1 MHLLKNRS
9 ILCQIILFPP
19 AQELILASLIK
30 QTEQGIASRV
40 LAKTSG
46 GNLTLFAFDKGQGL
60 SEHSAPFDAIVMVI
74 EGQLNLI
81 IDGETVKAEPGTIVK
96 MPANIPHAVEAPTT
110 AKMLLIMLREITLK
124 TN

>member
-1 MHLLKNRS
+1 MPNNT
-9 ILCQIILFPP
+9 IPP
-19 AQELILASLIK
+19 AEELNLASLIK

-46 GNLTLFAFDKGQGL
+46 GNLTLFAFDKGQGI
-60 SEHSAPFDAIVMVI
+60 SEHSAPFDAIIMVI

-81 IDGETVKAEPGTIVK
+81 INGKPVKAEPGTIVK
-96 MPANIPHAVEAPTT
+96 MPANIPHAVEAPIP

>member
-1 MHLLKNRS
+1 MSNNT
-9 ILCQIILFPP
+9 INP
-19 AQELILASLIK
+19 AQAFELASLITS
-30 QTEQGIASRV
+30 TEQGIASRI

-74 EGQLNLI
+74 EGELTLI
-81 IDGETVKAEPGTIVK
+81 IDGKPVKATPGTIVR
-96 MPANIPHAVEAPTT
+96 MPANIPHAVEALQA

>member
-1 MHLLKNRS
+1 MPNNT
-9 ILCQIILFPP
+9 IPP
-19 AQELILASLIK
+19 AQELNLASLIK

-60 SEHSAPFDAIVMVI
+60 SEHSAPFDAIIMVI

-81 IDGETVKAEPGTIVK
+81 IDGKPVKAEPGTIVK
-96 MPANIPHAVEAPTT
+96 MPANIPHAVEAPIP

>member
-1 MHLLKNRS
+1 MPNNT
-9 ILCQIILFPP
+9 IPP
-19 AQELILASLIK
+19 AQELNLASLIK
-30 QTEQGIASRV
+30 KTEQGIASRV

-81 IDGETVKAEPGTIVK
+81 IDGKPVKAEPGTIVK
-96 MPANIPHAVEAPTT
+96 MPANIPHAVEAPIP

>member
-1 MHLLKNRS
+1 MPNNTIPS
-9 ILCQIILFPP
+9 
-19 AQELILASLIK
+19 AQELNLASLIK

-81 IDGETVKAEPGTIVK
+81 IDGKPVKAEPGTIVK
-96 MPANIPHAVEAPTT
+96 MPANIPHAVEAPIP

>member
-1 MHLLKNRS
+1 MPNNTIPS
-9 ILCQIILFPP
+9 
-19 AQELILASLIK
+19 AQELNLASLIK

-46 GNLTLFAFDKGQGL
+46 GNLTLFAFDKGQRI
-60 SEHSAPFDAIVMVI
+60 SEHSAPFDAIIMVI

-81 IDGETVKAEPGTIVK
+81 IDGKPVKAEPGTIVK
-96 MPANIPHAVEAPTT
+96 MPANIPHAVEAPIP

>member
-1 MHLLKNRS
+1 MPNNT
-9 ILCQIILFPP
+9 IPP
-19 AQELILASLIK
+19 AQELNLASLIQ

-81 IDGETVKAEPGTIVK
+81 IDGKPVKAEPGTIVK
-96 MPANIPHAVEAPTT
+96 MPANIPHAVEAPIP

>member
-1 MHLLKNRS
+1 MPNNT
-9 ILCQIILFPP
+9 IPP
-19 AQELILASLIK
+19 AQELNLASLIK

-46 GNLTLFAFDKGQGL
+46 GNLTLFAFDKGQGI

-81 IDGETVKAEPGTIVK
+81 IDGKPVKAEPGTIVK
-96 MPANIPHAVEAPTT
+96 MPANIPHAVEAPIP

>member
-1 MHLLKNRS
+1 MPNNT
-9 ILCQIILFPP
+9 IPP
-19 AQELILASLIK
+19 AQELNLASLIK

-81 IDGETVKAEPGTIVK
+81 IDGKSVKAEPGTIVK
-96 MPANIPHAVEAPTT
+96 MPANIPHAVEAPIP

>member
-1 MHLLKNRS
+1 MPNNTIPS
-9 ILCQIILFPP
+9 V
-19 AQELILASLIK
+19 QELNLASLIK

-81 IDGETVKAEPGTIVK
+81 IDGKPVKAESGTIVK
-96 MPANIPHAVEAPTT
+96 MPANIPHAVEAPIP

-124 TN
+124 AN

>member
-1 MHLLKNRS
+1 MPNNT
-9 ILCQIILFPP
+9 IPP
-19 AQELILASLIK
+19 AQELNLASLIK
-30 QTEQGIASRV
+30 QTKQGIASRV

-81 IDGETVKAEPGTIVK
+81 IDGKPVKAEPGTIVK